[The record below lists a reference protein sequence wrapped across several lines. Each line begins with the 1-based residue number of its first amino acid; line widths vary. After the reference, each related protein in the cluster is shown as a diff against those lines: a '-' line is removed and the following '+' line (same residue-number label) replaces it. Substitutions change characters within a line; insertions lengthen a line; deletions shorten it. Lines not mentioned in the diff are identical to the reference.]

1 MAIITLKN
9 GKKIELEWSFLVMQ
23 YLEDYE
29 GGLKQLKIDMKQKKN
44 LLKIESLFI
53 YAAVRANYDE
63 KLGYQEAIRLVKM
76 EDINTINKFFE
87 ENLRTQN
94 DFKKRPEIYTTKEIE
109 KIDWA
114 TIKYTAITIGL
125 SIDELM
131 HLNPVEFY
139 RMVDMYIK
147 MQRKKYGK

>member
-1 MAIITLKN
+1 
-9 GKKIELEWSFLVMQ
+9 MQ

-29 GGLKQLKIDMKQKKN
+29 GGLKQLKIDMKQRKN

-94 DFKKRPEIYTTKEIE
+94 DFKKK
-109 KIDWA
+109 DQ
-114 TIKYTAITIGL
+114 KYI
-125 SIDELM
+125 
-131 HLNPVEFY
+131 P
-139 RMVDMYIK
+139 
-147 MQRKKYGK
+147 RKKLKR

>member
-94 DFKKRPEIYTTKEIE
+94 DFKKK
-109 KIDWA
+109 DQ
-114 TIKYTAITIGL
+114 KYI
-125 SIDELM
+125 
-131 HLNPVEFY
+131 P
-139 RMVDMYIK
+139 
-147 MQRKKYGK
+147 RKKSKR

>member
-9 GKKIELEWSFLVMQ
+9 GKKIELVWSFLVMQ

-76 EDINTINKFFE
+76 EDIKTINKFFE

-94 DFKKRPEIYTTKEIE
+94 DFKKKGQ
-109 KIDWA
+109 
-114 TIKYTAITIGL
+114 KYT
-125 SIDELM
+125 
-131 HLNPVEFY
+131 P
-139 RMVDMYIK
+139 
-147 MQRKKYGK
+147 RKKSKR

>member
-29 GGLKQLKIDMKQKKN
+29 GGLKQLKIDMKQKRN

-53 YAAVRANYDE
+53 YAAIRANYDE

-94 DFKKRPEIYTTKEIE
+94 DFKKKGQ
-109 KIDWA
+109 
-114 TIKYTAITIGL
+114 KYT
-125 SIDELM
+125 
-131 HLNPVEFY
+131 P
-139 RMVDMYIK
+139 
-147 MQRKKYGK
+147 RKKSKR

>member
-1 MAIITLKN
+1 
-9 GKKIELEWSFLVMQ
+9 MQ

-94 DFKKRPEIYTTKEIE
+94 DFKKKGQ
-109 KIDWA
+109 
-114 TIKYTAITIGL
+114 KYT
-125 SIDELM
+125 
-131 HLNPVEFY
+131 P
-139 RMVDMYIK
+139 
-147 MQRKKYGK
+147 RKKSKR

>member
-1 MAIITLKN
+1 MIL
-9 GKKIELEWSFLVMQ
+9 
-23 YLEDYE
+23 
-29 GGLKQLKIDMKQKKN
+29 
-44 LLKIESLFI
+44 
-53 YAAVRANYDE
+53 
-63 KLGYQEAIRLVKM
+63 
-76 EDINTINKFFE
+76 
-87 ENLRTQN
+87 
-94 DFKKRPEIYTTKEIE
+94 KKRPEIYTTKEIE

-125 SIDELM
+125 SVDELM

>member
-9 GKKIELEWSFLVMQ
+9 SKKIELEWSFLVMQ

-94 DFKKRPEIYTTKEIE
+94 DFKKKGQ
-109 KIDWA
+109 
-114 TIKYTAITIGL
+114 KYT
-125 SIDELM
+125 
-131 HLNPVEFY
+131 P
-139 RMVDMYIK
+139 
-147 MQRKKYGK
+147 RKKSKR

>member
-94 DFKKRPEIYTTKEIE
+94 DFKKKG
-109 KIDWA
+109 K
-114 TIKYTAITIGL
+114 KYT
-125 SIDELM
+125 
-131 HLNPVEFY
+131 P
-139 RMVDMYIK
+139 
-147 MQRKKYGK
+147 RKKSKR

>member
-44 LLKIESLFI
+44 LLKIEGLFI

-94 DFKKRPEIYTTKEIE
+94 DFKKKGQ
-109 KIDWA
+109 
-114 TIKYTAITIGL
+114 KYT
-125 SIDELM
+125 
-131 HLNPVEFY
+131 P
-139 RMVDMYIK
+139 
-147 MQRKKYGK
+147 RKKTKR

>member
-1 MAIITLKN
+1 
-9 GKKIELEWSFLVMQ
+9 MQ

-76 EDINTINKFFE
+76 EDINTINKS
-87 ENLRTQN
+87 L
-94 DFKKRPEIYTTKEIE
+94 KKI
-109 KIDWA
+109 
-114 TIKYTAITIGL
+114 
-125 SIDELM
+125 
-131 HLNPVEFY
+131 
-139 RMVDMYIK
+139 
-147 MQRKKYGK
+147 

>member
-94 DFKKRPEIYTTKEIE
+94 DFKKKGQ
-109 KIDWA
+109 
-114 TIKYTAITIGL
+114 KYI
-125 SIDELM
+125 
-131 HLNPVEFY
+131 P
-139 RMVDMYIK
+139 
-147 MQRKKYGK
+147 QKKSKR

>member
-1 MAIITLKN
+1 MVIITLKN

-94 DFKKRPEIYTTKEIE
+94 DFKKKGQ
-109 KIDWA
+109 
-114 TIKYTAITIGL
+114 KYT
-125 SIDELM
+125 
-131 HLNPVEFY
+131 P
-139 RMVDMYIK
+139 
-147 MQRKKYGK
+147 RKKSKR

>member
-9 GKKIELEWSFLVMQ
+9 GKKIELEWSFLAMQ

-94 DFKKRPEIYTTKEIE
+94 DFKKKGQ
-109 KIDWA
+109 
-114 TIKYTAITIGL
+114 KYT
-125 SIDELM
+125 
-131 HLNPVEFY
+131 P
-139 RMVDMYIK
+139 
-147 MQRKKYGK
+147 RKKSKR

>member
-94 DFKKRPEIYTTKEIE
+94 DFKKKGQ
-109 KIDWA
+109 
-114 TIKYTAITIGL
+114 KYT
-125 SIDELM
+125 
-131 HLNPVEFY
+131 P
-139 RMVDMYIK
+139 
-147 MQRKKYGK
+147 RKKSKR

>member
-29 GGLKQLKIDMKQKKN
+29 GGLKQLKIDMKQKRN

-94 DFKKRPEIYTTKEIE
+94 DFKKKGQ
-109 KIDWA
+109 
-114 TIKYTAITIGL
+114 KYT
-125 SIDELM
+125 
-131 HLNPVEFY
+131 P
-139 RMVDMYIK
+139 
-147 MQRKKYGK
+147 RKKSKR

>member
-29 GGLKQLKIDMKQKKN
+29 GSLKQLKMDMKQKKN

-94 DFKKRPEIYTTKEIE
+94 DFKKKGQ
-109 KIDWA
+109 
-114 TIKYTAITIGL
+114 KYT
-125 SIDELM
+125 
-131 HLNPVEFY
+131 P
-139 RMVDMYIK
+139 
-147 MQRKKYGK
+147 RKKSKR

>member
-87 ENLRTQN
+87 ENVRTQK
-94 DFKKRPEIYTTKEIE
+94 DFKKKGQ
-109 KIDWA
+109 
-114 TIKYTAITIGL
+114 KYT
-125 SIDELM
+125 
-131 HLNPVEFY
+131 P
-139 RMVDMYIK
+139 
-147 MQRKKYGK
+147 RKKSKR